1 MKIQQRVFLPFLLL
15 CLSVFLS
22 PYGSHLSGGGLS
34 DINNRLWKNR
44 RREGGG
50 TLAFFLRDGISRG
63 LVSFMAK
70 QGKSETEGAR
80 ERVRM
85 RGTEGETEREGEKAN
100 LEQGKLTGRASHIW
114 AMSFRTKTWWSLINW
129 PISAAGRKTKSQEE
143 REREGKTEKRRGKGR
158 WSARQ
163 RTLRPSQV
171 CVRWFSSETN

>member
-50 TLAFFLRDGISRG
+50 RLLSSWGTGSL
-63 LVSFMAK
+63 
-70 QGKSETEGAR
+70 EGWCPSWQNKEKVRQRER

-85 RGTEGETEREGEKAN
+85 RGTDGETEREGEKAN